1 MKVDAMWKAFLQE
14 SGRDHETPYESWHFC
29 DDESSA
35 NELAQLTIRGIKQA
49 TASLHDIYAA
59 EDQPIPK
66 PGDLS
71 VITNWNGDAVCIIET
86 RSVEVLPFRAVT
98 EDHARKE
105 GEGDGSLAYWQE
117 AHREFFTREA
127 KDVDLTFTEESLVV
141 FETFS
146 VVYPTEME
154 KE

>member
-1 MKVDAMWKAFLQE
+1 MWKAFLQE
-14 SGRDHETPYESWHFC
+14 SGRTGETPYESWHFC

-49 TASLHDIYAA
+49 TASLHDLYAK
-59 EDQPIPK
+59 EDQAIPK

-71 VITNWNGDAVCIIET
+71 VITDWSGDAVCIIET
-86 RSVEVLPFRAVT
+86 RSVEVLPFKAVT
-98 EDHARKE
+98 EDHARRE

-117 AHREFFTREA
+117 VHREFFAREA
-127 KDVDLTFTEESLVV
+127 KDVDLIFTEESLVV